1 MNRRL
6 IVVIAIVFVNL
17 LGAGFVVPTLPL
29 FAEGQF
35 DASAFEAASFI
46 AIYYIAQFIAAPLLG
61 NLSDRIGRKPV
72 LVWSQFGT
80 ICSFLIFIFAAP
92 IATFLQE
99 IGFGI
104 FGNGL
109 TLLAIARVLD
119 GITGGNVTAAQA
131 YITDVT
137 PDDERAQAL
146 GYIHIAFA
154 LGIVFG
160 PALGGLL
167 AQFSFTFP
175 FVAAAILTTI
185 SWLATVLFLPESL
198 PPERRKRANQT
209 RVNRYQ
215 LWRELAQDR
224 IVLIL
229 FALAFITNFTI
240 GSLSAVFPLFA
251 ADIAFPEL
259 RENVASRNVGLMMTY
274 LGVIAIFTQLAI
286 IKPMVRRYG
295 EQNAII
301 FSIACA
307 WVTCI
312 ALSFATSAQTIT
324 LALTPAGI
332 AYAIGIPCGEALLV
346 RYSDERLHGQ
356 LIGLYQST
364 LSIGY
369 VIGPLLSGFLYDRYT
384 PHTPFQF
391 SFILVLSGLGLAF
404 LLKARTIPNKRL
416 HKVQ

>member
-6 IVVIAIVFVNL
+6 AIVLSIVFINL
-17 LGAGFVVPTLPL
+17 LGAGFVVPALPL
-29 FAEGQF
+29 FAEGRF
-35 DASAFEAASFI
+35 DASAFEAASFV
-46 AIYYIAQFIAAPLLG
+46 ALYYITQFFAAPLLG

-80 ICSFLIFIFAAP
+80 IISFLIFIFAAP

-109 TLLAIARVLD
+109 TLLAFARALD

-137 PDDERAQAL
+137 PDDERAQTL
-146 GYIHIAFA
+146 GYLHIAFA

-185 SWLATVLFLPESL
+185 SWLATMLFLPESL
-198 PPERRKRANQT
+198 PPERRTQESHA
-209 RVNRYQ
+209 RVNRYK

-224 IVLIL
+224 VVLIL
-229 FALAFITNFTI
+229 FGLAFITNFTI

-251 ADIAFPEL
+251 SDIAFPEL
-259 RENVASRNVGLMMTY
+259 SENVASRNVGLMMTY

-286 IKPMVRRYG
+286 IKPMVQRYG

-301 FSIACA
+301 FSIASA
-307 WVTCI
+307 FVTCVL
-312 ALSFATSAQTIT
+312 LSFVMSPQAIT

-346 RYSDERLHGQ
+346 RYSDERLP
-356 LIGLYQST
+356 IPS
-364 LSIGY
+364 
-369 VIGPLLSGFLYDRYT
+369 
-384 PHTPFQF
+384 PH
-391 SFILVLSGLGLAF
+391 
-404 LLKARTIPNKRL
+404 R
-416 HKVQ
+416 